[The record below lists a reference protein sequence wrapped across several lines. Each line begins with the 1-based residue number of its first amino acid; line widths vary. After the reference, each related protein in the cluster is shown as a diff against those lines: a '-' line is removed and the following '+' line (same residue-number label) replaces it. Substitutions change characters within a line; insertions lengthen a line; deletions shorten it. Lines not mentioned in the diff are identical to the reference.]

1 MECPRIGIL
10 SGICFGCGPER
21 KEPSSNHCFASLL
34 LTGCALAQAG
44 SPDAVVQE
52 AKLVVFEH
60 LWNDAQI
67 HRDSHALEALIADGF
82 VNTEY
87 DGEVSERD
95 KFLADIKNPEFK
107 PSAMKIRDVKVN
119 VYRGYGRSHREL
131 SR

>member
-1 MECPRIGIL
+1 MERRADPQGFTR
-10 SGICFGCGPER
+10 
-21 KEPSSNHCFASLL
+21 
-34 LTGCALAQAG
+34 
-44 SPDAVVQE
+44 
-52 AKLVVFEH
+52 
-60 LWNDAQI
+60 
-67 HRDSHALEALIADGF
+67 ALEALIADGF